1 MIKQFTIVSSL
12 VLLVGA
18 QLVSGR
24 SDGVVITK
32 EPLRGVTGKD
42 YVFQCTQTRESGP
55 APDLRWDF
63 EGNAISNDSK
73 YLVENVKDEE
83 ASSTVSNLT
92 IKNAQLEDDGTYNCH
107 SQDSSAA
114 AELILAPSVTVTVTD
129 VEGGFIL
136 AKGTKI
142 GCVVKGNTSNDNI
155 EWSIRGTK
163 LIPGKQDINGDEVD
177 DVELSDGNILEF
189 LTDDEN
195 LIGEYNCTKT
205 LTDNIEVFDVHVIGT
220 DIDIDVPMSI
230 KVSEGEDGDITC
242 KATSIPLAKITF
254 YHEGQLITDGFED
267 RYKIMDKPALQNHEV
282 IKVLT
287 IKKVEQADATSPNYT
302 CTASNGAVE
311 KSQIVLLRIRDR
323 LAALWPFI
331 GIVSEVIILIVI
343 ILIHEACTKGED
355 IGEVDDDEEDH
366 LLQKDRTITRDG
378 ERETRMRGTN
388 N

>member
-1 MIKQFTIVSSL
+1 MIRQFTIVSSL

-18 QLVSGR
+18 QH
-24 SDGVVITK
+24 GVVITK
-32 EPLRGVTGKD
+32 EPIHGVTGKD

-55 APDLRWDF
+55 APDLSWDF

-73 YLVENVKDEE
+73 YSVENVKDEE

-107 SQDSSAA
+107 GHESSAT

-142 GCVVKGNTSNDNI
+142 GCVVKGNTSNDNV

-195 LIGEYNCTKT
+195 LVGEYNCTKT
-205 LTDNIEVFDVHVIGT
+205 LADNIVVFDVHVIGT